1 MTTPMDDDE
10 DAGMKGSLNQ
20 SAHERATR
28 MSLSNEAAEWFVR
41 LRDDRLGVRN
51 RERNV
56 RWLKQSPAH
65 ISELLRIQQVYQAL
79 RTAKVVNRS
88 PAVTGQET
96 SNIIELDSQYEPD
109 PSEPPPLEL
118 LPVEP
123 VRPRAR
129 FEAWK
134 IAAAVAC
141 LTVSFFL
148 GFMAKVAWFDRTIE
162 TELGEWRM
170 VSLTDGTQ
178 VRVGPASLL
187 KVSFGDDHRTIRL
200 IRGEAMF
207 DVAKDHTRPFYVES
221 ELIGVLAVGTEF
233 RVSRLGGKDV
243 VAVTEGSVALY
254 RDGRDAIRGSVPA
267 APAQFAEATGGVAL
281 AAGEQVSITQ
291 STRSKPVAKEKVN
304 LDYEQAWAE
313 GWLVYENKT
322 VAEVA
327 SDFNRLNRVKIVIT
341 EPSIAARRL
350 AFFRVSATDPESF
363 VAALAT
369 SPDITIVRDDPN
381 VLRVELRRG
390 VSEAAVPGAEISESN
405 KGDVPPT
412 VNPNPI

>member
-1 MTTPMDDDE
+1 VTAPTEDE
-10 DAGMKGSLNQ
+10 DAGMKGSLNE

-28 MSLSNEAAEWFVR
+28 VALSSEAAEWFVR
-41 LRDDRLGVRN
+41 LRDDRLGQRN

-65 ISELLRIQQVYQAL
+65 IAELLRVQQVHQAL
-79 RTAKVVNRS
+79 RAAKVINRS
-88 PAVTGQET
+88 PGGPGHPDVT
-96 SNIIELDSQYEPD
+96 NVIELGAEREPT
-109 PSEPPPLEL
+109 PPEPPPFEL
-118 LPVEP
+118 WDDEP
-123 VRPRAR
+123 SQPRFR
-129 FEAWK
+129 FDAWK

-148 GFMAKVAWFDRTIE
+148 GFMAKVAWLDRSIE
-162 TELGEWRM
+162 TELGEWRT

-187 KVSFGDDHRTIRL
+187 RVAFGDDHRTIRL

-207 DVAKDHTRPFYVES
+207 DVAKDHNRPFYVES
-221 ELIGVLAVGTEF
+221 EMVGVLAVGTEF

-254 RDGRDAIRGSVPA
+254 RDGRDAIRGTVP
-267 APAQFAEATGGVAL
+267 APAQIAASTGGVAL
-281 AAGEQVSITQ
+281 AAGEQVSTTR
-291 STRSKPVAKEKVN
+291 STRSAPVAKEKVN
-304 LDYEQAWAE
+304 MDYEQAWAE

-327 SDFNRLNRVKIVIT
+327 NDFNRLNRVKIVIT

-369 SPDITIVRDDPN
+369 SPDITVVRNDPDI
-381 VLRVELRRG
+381 LRVELRRG
-390 VSEAAVPGAEISESN
+390 MSGAGAEISESSE
-405 KGDVPPT
+405 VPPT